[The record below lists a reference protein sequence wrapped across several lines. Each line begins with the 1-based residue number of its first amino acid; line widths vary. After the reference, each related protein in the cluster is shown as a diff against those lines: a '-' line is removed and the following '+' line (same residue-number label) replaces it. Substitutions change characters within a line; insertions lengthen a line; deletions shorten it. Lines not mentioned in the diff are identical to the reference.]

1 MLVYRE
7 YNKYLAVHIS
17 ELNKY
22 RTVRTVPKSNS
33 NMVEI
38 EEESISLISN
48 LLSLD
53 IPNEGYS
60 RNT

>member
-7 YNKYLAVHIS
+7 YNTYLAVHIS
-17 ELNKY
+17 ELNKH
-22 RTVRTVPKSNS
+22 RTVRTAPKSNS
-33 NMVEI
+33 NMVET